1 MFDFGF
7 AEMLMTAV
15 VGLLVLGPKRLPKAA
30 RTVGLWVRKARASWF
45 SLRAELER
53 ELDSEDIK
61 AGFREARSEVSR
73 LRDELS
79 APLVPPSAKP
89 LVPSIGVT
97 AEDLDGSQPDAEV
110 SGEDR
115 RSAAASSHANDD
127 ADAAQ
132 SADAGQ
138 SK

>member
-7 AEMLMTAV
+7 AEMLLTAV
-15 VGLLVLGPKRLPKAA
+15 IGLLVLGPKRLPKAA

-61 AGFREARSEVSR
+61 AGLREARSEVSR
-73 LRDELS
+73 LREELS
-79 APLVPPSAKP
+79 APLIPPPSKP
-89 LVPSIGVT
+89 QAASIGAT
-97 AEDLDGSQPDAEV
+97 ADSPADRPIGEQAE
-110 SGEDR
+110 GEADR
-115 RSAAASSHANDD
+115 NPLASSAPEG
-127 ADAAQ
+127 
-132 SADAGQ
+132 DAGADSGA